1 MRIVA
6 IKLLAALALGGM
18 VQSLHA
24 GVTPI
29 NVGNFV
35 WNDVDG
41 DGVQDANEPGMSGVV
56 VQLWNDARSM
66 VLDSATTNANGN
78 YNVQAPG
85 PGNYRVRVV
94 LPLASDGFSPKD
106 AGGNDQ
112 TDSDINP
119 AGMVLGFTDIF
130 NLASN
135 VITTTIF
142 DAGIVRAPIAIGDRV
157 WNDYDANGI
166 QGFNEPGIAGTQ
178 VELWN
183 EAKTLTLRTTTTDAA
198 GNYELLAPGA
208 GNYRVRAVKRSS
220 DAFPPKDAGAS
231 DLLDSDINPSGVDLA
246 FTDVL
251 AVSVASTSVDAGIV
265 LTPINVGNFV
275 WNDLD
280 QDGVQDAG
288 EPGIP
293 GVVVQ
298 VWNAARDQLLASATS
313 SASGIYTLQAPG
325 AGDYRIRVLLP
336 TAADSFSPLDA
347 PPSDLT
353 DSDIN
358 PTGGTLGFTN
368 VYTFASNVI
377 STTNIDAGIMTTRL
391 FGDGFE

>member
-6 IKLLAALALGGM
+6 MKLLAALALGCM
-18 VQSLHA
+18 APSLHA

-56 VQLWNDARSM
+56 VQLWNDARNM

-78 YNVQAPG
+78 YTLQAPG

-106 AGGNDQ
+106 AGANDQ

-119 AGMVLGFTDIF
+119 AGSALGFTDVF

-135 VITTTIF
+135 VISITIY
-142 DAGIVRAPIAIGDRV
+142 DAGIVRAPIAVGDRV
-157 WNDYDANGI
+157 WNDYDADGI
-166 QGFNEPGIAGTQ
+166 QDFSEPGIAGTQ

-208 GNYRVRAVKRSS
+208 GTYRVRVVKRAS
-220 DAFPPKDAGAS
+220 DTFSPKDAGAS
-231 DLLDSDINPSGVDLA
+231 DLLDSDINPSGVDAA

-251 AVSVASTSVDAGIV
+251 AVSAASTSIDAGIV
-265 LTPINVGNFV
+265 PAPINVGNFV

-280 QDGVQDAG
+280 RDGVQDAG
-288 EPGIP
+288 EPGIA

-298 VWNAARDQLLASATS
+298 MWNSARNVLLDSATTN
-313 SASGIYTLQAPG
+313 ASGIYTLQAPG
-325 AGDYRIRVLLP
+325 AGDYRVRVVLP
-336 TAADSFSPLDA
+336 MATDSFSPLDA

-368 VYTFASNVI
+368 VYPFASNVI
-377 STTNIDAGIMTTRL
+377 SITTIDAGIVSTRL

>member
-6 IKLLAALALGGM
+6 IQLLAALALGCM
-18 VQSLHA
+18 APVLHA

-41 DGVQDANEPGMSGVV
+41 DGVQDVNEPGMSGVV
-56 VQLWNDARSM
+56 VQLWNDARTL
-66 VLDSATTNANGN
+66 VLAETTTNNNGN
-78 YNVQAPG
+78 YTVQAPG

-106 AGGNDQ
+106 AGGNDT

-119 AGMVLGFTDIF
+119 AGATLGFTDVYTF
-130 NLASN
+130 ASN
-135 VITTTIF
+135 LISTGNI
-142 DAGIVRAPIAIGDRV
+142 DAGIVRAPIAVGDRV
-157 WNDYDANGI
+157 WNDYDADGI
-166 QGFNEPGIAGTQ
+166 QDFNEPGIAGTQ

-198 GNYELLAPGA
+198 GNYELLAPGV
-208 GNYRVRAVKRSS
+208 GTYRVRAVKRSTDTFS
-220 DAFPPKDAGAS
+220 PKDAGTS

-251 AVSVASTSVDAGIV
+251 AVSVASTSTDAGIV
-265 LTPINVGNFV
+265 LAPINVGNFV

-298 VWNAARDQLLASATS
+298 MWNSARNLLLGSATTN
-313 SASGIYTLQAPG
+313 ASGIYTLQAPG
-325 AGDYRIRVLLP
+325 AGDYRIRVVLP

-358 PTGGTLGFTN
+358 PAGATLGFTN
-368 VYTFASNVI
+368 VYTFASNLI
-377 STTNIDAGIMTTRL
+377 SITTIDAGIVTTRL

>member
-1 MRIVA
+1 MA
-6 IKLLAALALGGM
+6 MKLLAALALGCM
-18 VQSLHA
+18 APSLHA

-56 VQLWNDARSM
+56 VQLWNDARNM
-66 VLDSATTNANGN
+66 LLAQTTTNANGN
-78 YNVQAPG
+78 YTLQAPG

-112 TDSDINP
+112 ADSDINP
-119 AGMVLGFTDIF
+119 AGIALGFTDIF

-135 VITTTIF
+135 VISTTIY
-142 DAGIVRAPIAIGDRV
+142 DAGIVRAAIAVGDRV
-157 WNDYDANGI
+157 WNDYDGDGI
-166 QGFNEPGIAGTQ
+166 QDLNEPGIAGTQ

-208 GNYRVRAVKRSS
+208 GNYRVRAVKRSF
-220 DAFPPKDAGAS
+220 DTFPPKDAGAS

-251 AVSVASTSVDAGIV
+251 AVSAASTSIDAGIV
-265 LTPINVGNFV
+265 LAPINVGNFV

-298 VWNAARDQLLASATS
+298 MWNAARNLLLDSATT
-313 SASGIYTLQAPG
+313 SAGGTYTLQAPG
-325 AGDYRIRVLLP
+325 AGDYRVRVVLP
-336 TAADSFSPLDA
+336 TVADSFSPLDA

-377 STTNIDAGIMTTRL
+377 ATTNIDAGIITSRL